1 VLTGEKEK
9 NANLFCNN
17 RCDLS
22 PIRVSFNT
30 DFGDPSQP
38 QVFYHECNR
47 LPSSLPRQAFHPL
60 LLPRMVQNLVGFGI
74 SRFDSYFSFSD
85 SHFRRMLNRVCRVG
99 A

>member
-47 LPSSLPRQAFHPL
+47 LPSSLRRQ
-60 LLPRMVQNLVGFGI
+60 
-74 SRFDSYFSFSD
+74 
-85 SHFRRMLNRVCRVG
+85 
-99 A
+99 

>member
-22 PIRVSFNT
+22 PIRDSFNT

-38 QVFYHECNR
+38 QVFYHECNH

-60 LLPRMVQNLVGFGI
+60 LLPLMVQNLVGLWVFPASI
-74 SRFDSYFSFSD
+74 AIFD
-85 SHFRRMLNRVCRVG
+85 SHFCRMLNNRVCRVG

>member
-22 PIRVSFNT
+22 PIRDSFNT

-47 LPSSLPRQAFHPL
+47 LPSSLPRQAFHP
-60 LLPRMVQNLVGFGI
+60 PPPAADGSKPGGEFG
-74 SRFDSYFSFSD
+74 
-85 SHFRRMLNRVCRVG
+85 HFPLR
-99 A
+99 